1 MEEKARGVE
10 IAVFTKAE
18 LIKQVSA
25 LAGLTLKEA
34 EVVVETVLE
43 TMVRTLRCGG
53 KIEIRRFGSF
63 RTRRRRA
70 RMARNPRTGAPVA
83 VPAKIIPYFTPSVE
97 IKRRLSGA
105 SRPET
110 AGGQ

>member
-83 VPAKIIPYFTPSVE
+83 VPVKIIPYFTPSAE
-97 IKRRLSGA
+97 IKRRL
-105 SRPET
+105 
-110 AGGQ
+110 AG